1 MITNNEKLI
10 NIENKILEI
19 FNNNQVTSDE
29 FQKIIDDISYQ
40 KEHAYLVFSQK
51 DDSNSVMRTI
61 IDSVNIDI
69 DEEQLFRSRV
79 SFL

>member
-40 KEHAYLVFSQK
+40 KEHAYLVFSPK